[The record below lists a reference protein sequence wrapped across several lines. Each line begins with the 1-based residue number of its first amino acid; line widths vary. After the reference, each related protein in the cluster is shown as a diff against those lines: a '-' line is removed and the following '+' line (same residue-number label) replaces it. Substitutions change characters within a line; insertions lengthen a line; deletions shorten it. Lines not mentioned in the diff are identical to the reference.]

1 MSLQELF
8 ISFASEIISENSSL
22 LYDDMKNILSK
33 KENKQKFKEFLSIN
47 KIKQKKEKKELSDKP
62 KRPSTAYIKFCS
74 DKREEFVSSNPTA
87 ENKEITSL
95 MAKEWDDVKVNQPDI
110 FEKYNSIA
118 IQEKAVYED
127 KMREYRLKHNI
138 LEKVKK
144 VSKPKV
150 EKARTPSYYY
160 TKDREI
166 ELIAE
171 FPSMKKNEINEKIK
185 KEWKEFKAEKDETFK
200 KYKLIAKEKKCEL
213 FASKNLSTP
222 LPNSLNSSPILDRVI
237 ISPIRSQPL
246 SPNISSPV
254 KRLDMTMSSPDNSPL
269 VEIKKKVKKINHD
282 DAEKKKKK
290 KKKLIKKKN
299 DDGDNM

>member
-138 LEKVKK
+138 PEKVKK

-299 DDGDNM
+299 DDDDNM

>member
-8 ISFASEIISENSSL
+8 ISFASKIISENSSL

-138 LEKVKK
+138 PEKVKK

-282 DAEKKKKK
+282 DAKKKK